1 MDLKVGDIIGFIC
14 DYKHTK
20 IEGQVLRILEKVNG
34 LRPRL
39 FLVQSQGVK
48 GPKQLVSLNR
58 VFPVMSEGYNG

>member
-1 MDLKVGDIIGFIC
+1 MDLKVGDIVGFIC

-20 IEGQVLRILEKVNG
+20 VEGQVLRILEKVNG

-48 GPKQLVSLNR
+48 GPKQWVKQTK
-58 VFPVMSEGYNG
+58 VFPVISEG

>member
-1 MDLKVGDIIGFIC
+1 MDLKVGDIIGFVC

-20 IEGQVLRILEKVNG
+20 VEGQVLKILEKVNG

-48 GPKQLVSLNR
+48 GPKQWVKQSK
-58 VFPVMSEGYNG
+58 VFPVMSEG

>member
-48 GPKQLVSLNR
+48 GPKQWVSLNR
-58 VFPVMSEGYNG
+58 VFPVMSEG

>member
-1 MDLKVGDIIGFIC
+1 MNVQVGDIIGFVC

-20 IEGQVLRILEKVNG
+20 VEGQVLRILEKVNG

-48 GPKQLVSLNR
+48 GPKQWVKQTK
-58 VFPVMSEGYNG
+58 VFPVISEG

>member
-1 MDLKVGDIIGFIC
+1 MDLKVGDIVGFIC

-20 IEGQVLRILEKVNG
+20 VEGQVLKILEKVNG

-48 GPKQLVSLNR
+48 GPKQWVKQTK
-58 VFPVMSEGYNG
+58 VFPVISEG

>member
-1 MDLKVGDIIGFIC
+1 MDLKVGDIIGFVC

-20 IEGQVLRILEKVNG
+20 VEGQVLRILEKVNG

-48 GPKQLVSLNR
+48 GPKQWVKQTK
-58 VFPVMSEGYNG
+58 VFPVMSEG

>member
-48 GPKQLVSLNR
+48 GPKQWVSLNR
-58 VFPVMSEGYNG
+58 VSPVMSEG

>member
-1 MDLKVGDIIGFIC
+1 MNVQVGDIIGFIC

-20 IEGQVLRILEKVNG
+20 VEGQVLRILEKVNG

-48 GPKQLVSLNR
+48 GPKQWVKQDKVLPIV
-58 VFPVMSEGYNG
+58 SEG

>member
-48 GPKQLVSLNR
+48 GPKQWVPR
-58 VFPVMSEGYNG
+58 AETR

>member
-1 MDLKVGDIIGFIC
+1 MNVQVGDIIGFVC

-20 IEGQVLRILEKVNG
+20 VEGQVLRILEKVNG

-48 GPKQLVSLNR
+48 GPKQ
-58 VFPVMSEGYNG
+58 